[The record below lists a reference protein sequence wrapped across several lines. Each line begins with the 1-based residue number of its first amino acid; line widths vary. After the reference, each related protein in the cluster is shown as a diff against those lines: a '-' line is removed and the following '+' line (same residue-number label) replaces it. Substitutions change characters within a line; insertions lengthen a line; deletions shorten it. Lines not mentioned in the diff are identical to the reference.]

1 MRNQGCLFPV
11 FYLVCCMNEELSSW
25 DSASGM
31 IACMTAGFRAWQ
43 GVSEE
48 GWEILLWEVMKKW
61 LIPSQF
67 GELLSDL

>member
-1 MRNQGCLFPV
+1 
-11 FYLVCCMNEELSSW
+11 MNEESSSW

-31 IACMTAGFRAWQ
+31 QACTTAGFRDWQ
-43 GVSEE
+43 GESEE

-67 GELLSDL
+67 GEILSDL